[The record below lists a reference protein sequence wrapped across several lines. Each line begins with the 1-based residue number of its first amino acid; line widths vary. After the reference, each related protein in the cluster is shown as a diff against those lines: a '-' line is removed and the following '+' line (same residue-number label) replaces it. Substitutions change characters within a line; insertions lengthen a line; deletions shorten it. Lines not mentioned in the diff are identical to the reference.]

1 MTKKRKNHPVKF
13 TEFIF
18 LACATVAVVMLA
30 LITIFMIAQGVPAI
44 KEVGLWNFISGTDW
58 RPASQTNPSYGI
70 LPMILAS
77 VYATLG
83 SIVIGVPLGLLTAI
97 FLSKVAPKK
106 LVKILTPL
114 IELLAGIP
122 SVIYGFLGLTI
133 LVPLV
138 AKVFHV
144 AYGGTLLTAILIL
157 AVMILPTIVSISK
170 TSIESVSDTYE
181 EASLALGATKIQTI
195 FRALVPAARS
205 GILSGVILGIGRAM
219 GETMAV
225 ILVSGNTVTM
235 PALLGPVRLLTSGI
249 VSEMSYA
256 DAFHRTVLIGIGLVL
271 FAFIMIINLILNT
284 IIKSY
289 GKKYS

>member
-1 MTKKRKNHPVKF
+1 MYKKMKKSNVKF

-18 LACATVAVVMLA
+18 LSCATIAIIMLA
-30 LITIFMIAQGVPAI
+30 LITIFMIIQGVPAI
-44 KEVGLWNFISGTDW
+44 KEVGLWEFISGTDW
-58 RPASQTNPSYGI
+58 RPASRTDPSYGI

-77 VYATLG
+77 IYATLG
-83 SIVIGVPLGLLTAI
+83 AIIIGVPLGLLTAI

-106 LVKILTPL
+106 LVKIVTPF

-122 SVIYGFLGLTI
+122 SVIYGFIGLI
-133 LVPLV
+133 VLVPFV
-138 AKVFHV
+138 AAVFDIP
-144 AYGGTLLTAILIL
+144 YGGTLITAIIVL
-157 AVMILPTIVSISK
+157 AIMILPTIISISK

-195 FRALVPAARS
+195 FRVLVPAARS

-235 PALLGPVRLLTSGI
+235 PSLLGPVRLLTSGI

-256 DAFHRTVLIGIGLVL
+256 DAFHRSVLIGIGLVL
-271 FAFIMIINLILNT
+271 FVFIMIINLILNVV
-284 IIKSY
+284 IKSY
-289 GKKYS
+289 GKKFN